1 MNRFY
6 ILFFILFIVSAHA
19 QNFEEK
25 NLLSKS
31 YDSLLILYNNNQ
43 NDSLSAK
50 QIAKSY
56 ISKAK
61 NDGDSIKIARGYS
74 KLALLSKRYIALKYL
89 DTTILY
95 SKNRT
100 HQIFPAEGYI
110 LKSSLLYNNEEYE
123 KSLQNAIIGYQYAN
137 DNKNIDQQLT
147 ALHQINRINELWGD
161 YNKALET
168 AFLTHKLIFENPE
181 INSFSEHYLFSLEGI
196 GKCYIRLKKPDS
208 ALIYFKKGIVEAL
221 KRKDSASYYAF
232 VSRTGTA
239 LYKKEYYKVA
249 LDSLFKGDINRDAYN
264 NSYLPYYYFYVGSC
278 YYNMGNKEKGIF
290 YFKKID
296 SIYQKRHVLNPE
308 LPLVYDKLVSFY
320 RDKNEK
326 EKQLEYLYKLVRV
339 VRIID
344 EKRINIKEKTERD
357 YLIPRLLEEKE
368 ELIADLNE
376 KNDTSTLISWLIL
389 SFLCLSI
396 IVLLYYF
403 RRQRQFKNRF
413 DKLIGEQEITK
424 VKNINSETE
433 NNEISVKII
442 EEILYHLDL
451 FEAENKFLSNE
462 VSLNEMAKNFSTNS
476 TYLSKVINLKKD
488 KNFSQYINDLRIDYS
503 IQLLETNPK
512 FRKYTIKAIAS
523 ECGFK
528 SAESFSK
535 GFYKKHGI
543 YPSYFLK
550 QLAGKKN

>member
-1 MNRFY
+1 
-6 ILFFILFIVSAHA
+6 VHA
-19 QNFEEK
+19 QNFEKE

-31 YDSLLILYNNNQ
+31 YDSLLILYNYNQ
-43 NDSLSAK
+43 NDSLKAK
-50 QIAKSY
+50 QIAVGY

-61 NDGDSIKIARGYS
+61 KDGDSIKVARGYS
-74 KLALLSKRYIALKYL
+74 KLAYISKRYKALKYL

-95 SKNRT
+95 SKNST
-100 HQIFPAEGYI
+100 HKIFPAEGYL
-110 LKSSLLYNNEEYE
+110 LKSSYLYNNEEYE
-123 KSLQNAIIGYQYAN
+123 KSLQNAILGYRYAN
-137 DNKNIDQQLT
+137 DNENVDQQIT

-168 AFLTHKLIFENPE
+168 AFSTYDLIFENPE
-181 INSFSEHYLFSLEGI
+181 IDNFSEHYLFSLEGI
-196 GKCYIRLKKPDS
+196 GKCFIRLKKPDS

-221 KRKDSASYYAF
+221 KRNDSATYYAF

-239 LYKKEYYKVA
+239 LYNKEYYKVA
-249 LDSLFKGDINRDAYN
+249 LDSLFKGDINREAYN
-264 NSYLPYYYFYVGSC
+264 NSYLPYYYFYVGSS
-278 YYNMGNKEKGIF
+278 YYNMGNKEKGVV

-296 SIYQKRHVLNPE
+296 SIYEKRHVLNPE
-308 LPLVYDKLVSFY
+308 LPLVYDKLVSYY
-320 RDKNEK
+320 RNKNEK

-344 EKRINIKEKTERD
+344 AKRINIKEKTERD

-389 SFLCLSI
+389 SFLCMSI
-396 IVLLYYF
+396 MGLLYYF
-403 RRQRQFKNRF
+403 NRQRQFKNRF
-413 DKLIGEQEITK
+413 EKLIEQQEFTK
-424 VKNINSETE
+424 VKTTRTETE
-433 NNEISVKII
+433 SNEISVKII
-442 EEILYHLDL
+442 EDILFHLDL
-451 FEAENKFLSNE
+451 FEAENKFLSKD

-550 QLAGKKN
+550 QLMGKKK

>member
-1 MNRFY
+1 MKRFY
-6 ILFFILFIVSAHA
+6 ILYFIIFIVSAHA
-19 QNFEEK
+19 QNIKQE

-31 YDSLLILYNNNQ
+31 YDSLLILYNTQNN
-43 NDSLSAK
+43 SLIAK
-50 QIAKSY
+50 QIANSY

-61 NDGDSIKIARGYS
+61 KDVDSIKIARGYS
-74 KLALLSKRYIALKYL
+74 KLALLSKRHIALKYL

-95 SKNRT
+95 SKNSIHNT
-100 HQIFPAEGYI
+100 FPAEGYL
-110 LKSSLLYNNEEYE
+110 LKSNLLYNNQEYE
-123 KSLQNAIIGYQYAN
+123 KSLQNAILGYQYAN
-137 DNKNIDQQLT
+137 DNNNIDQQLT
-147 ALHQINRINELWGD
+147 TLLQINRINELWGD

-168 AFLTHKLIFENPE
+168 AFLTQKLIFENPD
-181 INSFSEHYLFSLEGI
+181 IDNFSEHYLFSLEGI

-221 KRKDSASYYAF
+221 KRKDSVTYYAF
-232 VSRTGTA
+232 VSRSGTA
-239 LYKKEYYKVA
+239 LYNKEYYKIA
-249 LDSLFKGDINRDAYN
+249 LDSLFKGDINRESYN
-264 NSYLPYYYFYVGSC
+264 NSYLPYYYFYVGNS
-278 YYNMGNKEKGIF
+278 YYNMGNKEKGI
-290 YFKKID
+290 YYLKKID

-308 LPLVYDKLVSFY
+308 LPLVYDKLVSYY

-326 EKQLEYLYKLVRV
+326 GKQLEYLYKLVRA

-344 EKRINIKEKTERD
+344 AKRINIKEKTDKD

-368 ELIADLNE
+368 ELIAELNK

-389 SFLCLSI
+389 FFLGLSI
-396 IVLLYYF
+396 IILFYYF
-403 RRQRQFKNRF
+403 KRQKQFKKRF
-413 DKLIGEQEITK
+413 EKLIEKQNITK
-424 VKNINSETE
+424 VKSISSESE

-451 FEAENKFLSNE
+451 FEAENKFLSKE

-503 IQLLETNPK
+503 IQLLESNPK
-512 FRKYTIKAIAS
+512 FRKYTIKAIAG

-550 QLAGKKN
+550 QLGDKKKQ